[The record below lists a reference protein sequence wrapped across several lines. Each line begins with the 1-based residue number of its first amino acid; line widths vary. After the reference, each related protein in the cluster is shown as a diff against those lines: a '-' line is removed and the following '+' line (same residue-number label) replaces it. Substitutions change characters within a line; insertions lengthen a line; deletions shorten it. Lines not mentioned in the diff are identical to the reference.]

1 MHRWLPLMLG
11 WGWGDALIE
20 ALRLMIRFCESEAAK
35 NLELAAKFLRDPSV
49 QDVEAPELY
58 WHNVKLAQKWG
69 EKRAVLVEAA
79 AKLKGL

>member
-1 MHRWLPLMLG
+1 MYIIPLG
-11 WGWGDALIE
+11 WGWGDTLIE

-35 NLELAAKFLRDPSV
+35 NLELAAKFLRDPSI
-49 QDVEAPELY
+49 QNVEAPELY

-79 AKLKGL
+79 AKLKQL